1 MDLEINFIAIATVA
15 YKVQIANLVEHLLI
29 LDQEMF
35 EADKSTNPRGA
46 A

>member
-1 MDLEINFIAIATVA
+1 MDIEINPIAIQLKH
-15 YKVQIANLVEHLLI
+15 YNQNIANLIEHLLT

-35 EADKSTNPRGA
+35 GADKDHDPKGA

>member
-1 MDLEINFIAIATVA
+1 MDIEIIPIAIQLNH
-15 YKVQIANLVEHLLI
+15 YNQNIANLIDHLLT

-35 EADKSTNPRGA
+35 GADKTNEQMGA